1 MFRCFNKYDS
11 MYREDNRMEIF
22 IYTLLAYKLTHI
34 REKNLI
40 NKVHKKI
47 KKKEGSYKDQNK
59 KEGSYKDQTILISF
73 KELERS

>member
-47 KKKEGSYKDQNK
+47 KKKKAHTKIKIK
-59 KEGSYKDQTILISF
+59 KKAHTKIKQF
-73 KELERS
+73 